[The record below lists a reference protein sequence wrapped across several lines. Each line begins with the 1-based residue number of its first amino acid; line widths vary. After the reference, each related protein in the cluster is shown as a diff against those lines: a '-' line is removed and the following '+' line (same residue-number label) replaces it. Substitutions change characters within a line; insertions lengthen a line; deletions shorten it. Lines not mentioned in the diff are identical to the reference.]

1 MCALEEISNLN
12 LSDTVHLLQ
21 QEPAL
26 ADKRAVALALNRP
39 QAMMVFGIRLQNT
52 VDPFL
57 RGAFISGARVV
68 SHHEGIVKHGEQF
81 REVAVLQLAQT
92 QSLCLQN
99 YRRRISHQVGFAH
112 QRMSSSMSLV
122 HAIAIPVGILIIAAV
137 LFDLFASVIVPRP
150 VPSRLLVS
158 AYLRRFTWL
167 AWSRLFFDLQP
178 PRRREIVLGFF
189 APASVVM
196 LLGTWLFGLIIGY
209 GLVFFGFQA
218 QKPLSPTL
226 WEASY
231 LAGSAVLNS
240 GGGNAIVSSSIV
252 RIVTLAAGVTGLAT
266 VAIVLAFL
274 FSLFNSY
281 RQRELFLV
289 VLDARAGAPPS
300 GVALLET
307 HAQLDIIDDLPR
319 FFISAQAWCGDVLE
333 THLAY
338 PVLCYFRSTHVG
350 ESWIAG
356 LGAILDAATLV
367 VSTIESVPKGQA
379 QLAHSVGA
387 HLVDDVADYFGLLGT
402 ELSLVERQEFV
413 TARERLAAAGYT
425 LGDEAQ
431 TWEAFRRLRATY
443 ASALN
448 NLARYWVI
456 DPAQWIGDRS
466 PLGTRH
472 D

>member
-1 MCALEEISNLN
+1 
-12 LSDTVHLLQ
+12 
-21 QEPAL
+21 
-26 ADKRAVALALNRP
+26 
-39 QAMMVFGIRLQNT
+39 
-52 VDPFL
+52 
-57 RGAFISGARVV
+57 
-68 SHHEGIVKHGEQF
+68 
-81 REVAVLQLAQT
+81 
-92 QSLCLQN
+92 
-99 YRRRISHQVGFAH
+99 
-112 QRMSSSMSLV
+112 MSIA
-122 HAIAIPVGILIIAAV
+122 HAIAIPLGILIIAVV

-167 AWSRLFFDLQP
+167 AWKRLFSDLQP

-196 LLGTWLFGLIIGY
+196 LLGTWLVGLIIGF
-209 GLVFFGFQA
+209 GFVFFGFQT
-218 QKPLSPTL
+218 QHKPIPPTL

-240 GGGNAIVSSSIV
+240 GYGNALTSSSIV
-252 RIVTLAAGVTGLAT
+252 RTVTLAAGVTGLAT

-307 HAQLDIIDDLPR
+307 HAQLDIVDDLSR
-319 FFISAQAWCGDVLE
+319 FFITAQAWCGDVLE

-402 ELSLVERQEFV
+402 EQSLVERQEFV

-443 ASALN
+443 ASSLN

-466 PLGTRH
+466 PLGTRR